1 MPSVFIIVLRE
12 NFMRQGKL
20 VLAGIF
26 IALSLF
32 IITFALQLPSSRNG
46 VPGPGTW
53 PILMSIVMLIAAIT
67 VAVQA
72 LKDKHEVTIDIAGK
86 DQIRVYI
93 SMISLIIYLI
103 GMYFIGF
110 AVSSFVMLY
119 GFITWFGN
127 YKWHF
132 RVLYAFVITTVVYG
146 VFQYVLKVPFRF
158 GLLF

>member
-1 MPSVFIIVLRE
+1 
-12 NFMRQGKL
+12 MRQGKL

-132 RVLYAFVITTVVYG
+132 RVLYAFVITAVVYG